1 MKLSKIKIG
10 KRRSRKNGTKQLKS
24 SNKWKKRIDN
34 KTMNRNLFIH
44 IVSFT
49 FIIYI
54 IFKESGK
61 SQRSVK
67 SMKSRIAEEKNKEER
82 E

>member
-10 KRRSRKNGTKQLKS
+10 KRKLQRNGIKLLKS
-24 SNKWKKRIDN
+24 SNKWKKRTDN
-34 KTMNRNLFIH
+34 KKMNRNQFIH

-49 FIIYI
+49 FSIYI

-61 SQRSVK
+61 S
-67 SMKSRIAEEKNKEER
+67 
-82 E
+82 